1 MPTLPRLLSFLLF
14 IALCMSLAW
23 WLMPLFSPAPRTLS
37 APPSSPFGAPNLST
51 ASALLGG
58 QTSLASN
65 NQYQLTG
72 IVRAQDTRD
81 SVAILSS
88 AGQPAMSVKIG
99 TKIAS
104 EMSVSE
110 IHADYVLLDDHGQ
123 TKRIALANEH
133 KSAVPFNPPTPASN
147 QLGSFTP

>member
-1 MPTLPRLLSFLLF
+1 MPTLPRLFSFLLF

-37 APPSSPFGAPNLST
+37 APPSSPFSAPNLSS

-65 NQYQLTG
+65 SQYQLTG
-72 IVRAQDTRD
+72 IVRAQNARD

-99 TKIAS
+99 AKIAS
-104 EMSVSE
+104 EMRVSE
-110 IHADYVLLDDHGQ
+110 IHGDYVLLDDHGQ
-123 TKRIALANEH
+123 SKRIALASEP
-133 KSAVPFNPPTPASN
+133 KTALKVNPPAPASN
-147 QLGSFTP
+147 QIQSFTP

>member
-23 WLMPLFSPAPRTLS
+23 WLMPLFSPAPRSLS
-37 APPSSPFGAPNLST
+37 APPSSTFSAPNLSS

-72 IVRAQDTRD
+72 IVRAQDARD

-99 TKIAS
+99 AKIAS
-104 EMSVSE
+104 EINLSE
-110 IHADYVLLDDHGQ
+110 IHADYVLLDDHGSL
-123 TKRIALANEH
+123 KRIALSREN
-133 KSAVPFNPPTPASN
+133 KVILKVNPPAPVAN
-147 QLGSFTP
+147 QLQSFSP